1 MDRHGGDANRPS
13 INVRFNAS
21 NDADRPKQRHETQL
35 LSSANAMTMD
45 PLEQGLPM
53 DQLNPV
59 MPRLTS
65 LSGTAAK
72 LSSEL
77 ADLFR
82 SSANE
87 SKGVVVIK
95 RNQLLFREGDPT
107 DSLYLLESG
116 RIRVFIQNASGQE
129 ITIASLEAGSIIGEM
144 TLFGEMTRSASC
156 SAESE
161 EASLL
166 SFSNAIAINLLD
178 RNLKLRDSLFSALIQ
193 RSRSMLAYID
203 EFSNL
208 TQMVASGSYGDV
220 QRYINE
226 TADGGDNTIKAAR
239 ASFTQ
244 MFERVKQRE
253 DELQQRIRT
262 LSIEIDHARAQLE
275 VEEIS
280 NAEGFLDL
288 LDKAQSIRSRS
299 REGL

>member
-1 MDRHGGDANRPS
+1 
-13 INVRFNAS
+13 
-21 NDADRPKQRHETQL
+21 
-35 LSSANAMTMD
+35 
-45 PLEQGLPM
+45 M

>member
-1 MDRHGGDANRPS
+1 MHRHGGHGYRPS

-21 NDADRPKQRHETQL
+21 NDAGRPKQRHETQPPY
-35 LSSANAMTMD
+35 NAGVMTTD
-45 PLEQGLPM
+45 PLEQGEAM
-53 DQLNPV
+53 DRLNPV
-59 MPRLTS
+59 VSRPTS
-65 LSGTAAK
+65 TADTAPT

-87 SKGVVVIK
+87 SKGLLVIK
-95 RNQLLFREGDPT
+95 QGELLFREGDPT

-129 ITIASLEAGSIIGEM
+129 ITIASLGADSIIGEM
-144 TLFGEMTRSASC
+144 TLFGEKTRSASC
-156 SAESE
+156 AVESD

-166 SFSNAIAINLLD
+166 SFSNAIAISLLD

-208 TQMVASGSYGDV
+208 TQMIASGSYGDV

-226 TADGGDNTIKAAR
+226 TADGGDNNIKNAR

-253 DELQQRIRT
+253 HELQQKIRT

-288 LDKAQSIRSRS
+288 LGKAKSIRSRS

>member
-1 MDRHGGDANRPS
+1 MT
-13 INVRFNAS
+13 
-21 NDADRPKQRHETQL
+21 ND
-35 LSSANAMTMD
+35 MTAD
-45 PLEQGLPM
+45 PLEDDVGM
-53 DQLNPV
+53 DQQNRV
-59 MPRLTS
+59 MSQRASASGSDKSLT
-65 LSGTAAK
+65 
-72 LSSEL
+72 SEL

-82 SSANE
+82 SSSNE
-87 SKGVVVIK
+87 SKGLVVLK
-95 RNQLLFREGDPT
+95 KDNLLFREGDPT

-129 ITIASLEAGSIIGEM
+129 ITIASLGADSIIGEM
-144 TLFGEMTRSASC
+144 TLFGEKTRSASC
-156 SAESE
+156 AVESD

-166 SFSNAIAINLLD
+166 SFSNAIAISLLD
-178 RNLKLRDSLFSALIQ
+178 RNLKLRDSLFRALIH

-208 TQMVASGSYGDV
+208 TQMIASGSYGDV
-220 QRYINE
+220 QRYIID
-226 TADGGDNTIKAAR
+226 TADGGDNNIKNAR

-253 DELQQRIRT
+253 NELQQKIRT

-288 LDKAQSIRSRS
+288 LGKAETIRSRS